1 MFQFHAQNAI
11 GKRGEEL
18 FLSKFP
24 GWKPNNVAKCTEPD
38 FIDAFGRKAEIKFDV
53 SPRARRDRNGNQLNF
68 FMEAISNDRRGTPGG
83 IFRAHK
89 EGVQYYVYMFENPSR
104 IFILD
109 VPKALQKTTEMI
121 QSGSYRKCS
130 IRNPNY
136 NTIGYPLPIEAYQ
149 YCMVHPDVL
158 RGEPAKVKNMRRR
171 LECTLENIIPKNKSR
186 I

>member
-18 FLSKFP
+18 FLTKFP

-149 YCMVHPDVL
+149 DCMVRPDVL

-171 LECTLENIIPKNKSR
+171 LECTLENTIPKNKSR